1 MAVLVSTLLYL
12 ISFVLQLVCAGLEVI
27 AGVLRALQIEVTF
40 EFVIIISLLFYKN
53 RAGQI
58 VVVAS
63 IAIIYWLE
71 TCRSAPIGLGVSSVF
86 FQSSG
91 PGFESALLR

>member
-1 MAVLVSTLLYL
+1 MAVLVSTLLYS

-27 AGVLRALQIEVTF
+27 AGVLQALQIEVTI
-40 EFVIIISLLFYKN
+40 EFVIIDSVLLYKN

-58 VVVAS
+58 AVIAS

-71 TCRSAPIGLGVSSVF
+71 TCRSAPIGLGLTSVF

-91 PGFESALLR
+91 PSFESALLR